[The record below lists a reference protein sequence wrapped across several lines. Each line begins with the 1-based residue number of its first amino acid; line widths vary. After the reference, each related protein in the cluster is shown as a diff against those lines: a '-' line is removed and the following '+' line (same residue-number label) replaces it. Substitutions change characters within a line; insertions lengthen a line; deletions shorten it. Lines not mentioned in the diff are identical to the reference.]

1 MNIYWSKNEDRA
13 VTSCFRSKTEREL
26 NAARKNNIVPG
37 PGTYDL
43 KLEVTTYAQL
53 PAVKIRPFPKIFYSR
68 WRQKDKWRCH
78 FENIVWLCPL
88 QQCRCHLIHLHLD
101 QVHIKL
107 LIIKALRKS
116 SCLGNWSKNF
126 KGTSESFSPYFVLT
140 NHSAVFKSG
149 SSRWIRQKN
158 TNLPGPGFYD
168 PSTPRQVSYLY
179 STDTKWL
186 PA

>member
-1 MNIYWSKNEDRA
+1 MKWRSAVNCPKISIFQLDNFVNIYWSKNEDRA

-43 KLEVTTYAQL
+43 KLEVTTYAQS
-53 PAVKIRPFPKIFYSR
+53 PAVKIRPFPKNFSSR

-116 SCLGNWSKNF
+116 SCLGNWSK
-126 KGTSESFSPYFVLT
+126 KYFERKFL
-140 NHSAVFKSG
+140 VFCFDQSQCG
-149 SSRWIRQKN
+149 I
-158 TNLPGPGFYD
+158 
-168 PSTPRQVSYLY
+168 
-179 STDTKWL
+179 
-186 PA
+186 